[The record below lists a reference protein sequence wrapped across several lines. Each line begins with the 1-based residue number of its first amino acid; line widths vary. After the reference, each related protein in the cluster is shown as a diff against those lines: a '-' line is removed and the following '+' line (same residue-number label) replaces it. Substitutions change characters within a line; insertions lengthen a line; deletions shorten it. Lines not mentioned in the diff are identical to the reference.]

1 VTEGDR
7 EVIGSLTSAERDLGL
22 RWLAANR
29 PEAFAALIADVQAK
43 RERRAA
49 WLAEQAAEIAGQWEG
64 AEESGD

>member
-1 VTEGDR
+1 MAEGDP
-7 EVIGSLTSAERDLGL
+7 EVISSLTSAERDLAL

-49 WLAEQAAEIAGQWEG
+49 WLAEAAELAGQWEG

>member
-1 VTEGDR
+1 VAEGDP
-7 EVIGSLTSAERDLGL
+7 EVISSLTSAERDLAL

-49 WLAEQAAEIAGQWEG
+49 WLAEAAELAGQWEG

>member
-1 VTEGDR
+1 MTEGDR
-7 EVIGSLTSAERDLGL
+7 EVIGSMTHAERDLAL

-49 WLAEQAAEIAGQWEG
+49 WLAEPREG
-64 AEESGD
+64 EQSC